1 MGTDITLDRRRFLTG
16 MLTAVAASRPGATA
30 RPRGIQKRVSGSF
43 GSLKQIDAGVSRFPV
58 VINLEGRHTMKS
70 HAARLRA
77 ALTAMLAVS
86 VCTVAAEAAPPQ
98 PVKNIVLVH
107 GAFADGSSWAK
118 VIPILQAKGYNVTAV
133 QNPLT
138 SFGDDVAAT
147 QRVLAL
153 QDGPVI
159 LVGHSWGGVVITEAG
174 VDPKVVGLVY
184 VAAFGPEEGEAV
196 GELGKAYPPPPAFAA
211 PIVDKQGF
219 MSLPTDAV
227 VKHFASDL
235 PTNEARVVAATQ
247 GPIAVSAFATKVSA
261 AAWKTKPSW
270 YIVSKQDG
278 AIAPDEE
285 RFFAKRMKATTTE
298 LNTSHVP
305 MLSQPKAV
313 AAVIMDA
320 AAKAAL
326 RSDDPSH

>member
-1 MGTDITLDRRRFLTG
+1 MKTVRSDQRTQRHIGAWLSHATRIR
-16 MLTAVAASRPGATA
+16 VAA
-30 RPRGIQKRVSGSF
+30 
-43 GSLKQIDAGVSRFPV
+43 
-58 VINLEGRHTMKS
+58 
-70 HAARLRA
+70 
-77 ALTAMLAVS
+77 AVS
-86 VCTVAAEAAPPQ
+86 MALSLGAAAVGAAPAQ

-118 VIPILQAKGYNVTAV
+118 VITILQAQGYNVTAV

-138 SFGDDVAAT
+138 SFADDVAAT
-147 QRVLAL
+147 NRALAQ

-159 LVGHSWGGVVITEAG
+159 LVGHSWGGVVITEVG
-174 VDPKVVGLVY
+174 MDPKVVGLVY
-184 VAAFGPEEGEAV
+184 VSAFGPDQGEAV
-196 GELGKAYPPPPAFAA
+196 GELGKAYPPPPAFTA

-235 PTNEARVVAATQ
+235 PASEARVVAATQ
-247 GPIAVSAFATKVSA
+247 GPINVSAFGAKVSA

-270 YIVSKQDG
+270 YIVSKLDG

-313 AAVIMDA
+313 AAVIMA
-320 AAKAAL
+320 AAASSPAAGK
-326 RSDDPSH
+326 P

>member
-1 MGTDITLDRRRFLTG
+1 MKIVRSEQRTQRHIGAWLSVSMALS
-16 MLTAVAASRPGATA
+16 LCAAA
-30 RPRGIQKRVSGSF
+30 
-43 GSLKQIDAGVSRFPV
+43 AG
-58 VINLEGRHTMKS
+58 
-70 HAARLRA
+70 
-77 ALTAMLAVS
+77 
-86 VCTVAAEAAPPQ
+86 AAPAP

-138 SFGDDVAAT
+138 SFADDVAAT
-147 QRVLAL
+147 NRALAL

-159 LVGHSWGGVVITEAG
+159 LVGHSWAGVVITEAG
-174 VDPKVVGLVY
+174 MDPKVVGLVY
-184 VAAFGPEEGEAV
+184 VAAFAPDQGEAV
-196 GELGKAYPPPPAFAA
+196 GELGKAYPPPPALAA
-211 PIVDKQGF
+211 PIVDKAGF
-219 MSLPTDAV
+219 LSLSTEAV

-235 PTNEARVVAATQ
+235 PASEARVVAATQ
-247 GPIAVSAFATKVSA
+247 GPIAGSAFGAQVSGV
-261 AAWKTKPSW
+261 AWKTKPSW
-270 YIVSKQDG
+270 YIVSKLDN

-298 LNTSHVP
+298 LNASHVA

-320 AAKAAL
+320 AAKANSA
-326 RSDDPSH
+326 SH